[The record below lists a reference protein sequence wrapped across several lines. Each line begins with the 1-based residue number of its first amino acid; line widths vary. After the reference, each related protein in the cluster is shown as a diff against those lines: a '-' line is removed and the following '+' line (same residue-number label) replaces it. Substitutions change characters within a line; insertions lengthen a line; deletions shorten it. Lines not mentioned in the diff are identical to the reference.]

1 MGGDPPQDLG
11 WFARAHDL
19 QEGEKANLVLGEDFH
34 TNEVELLDLNDELLA
49 VIESGGE
56 LVFKGGPDD
65 EAVLCTEC
73 TTYAVKR
80 VETSNTLLLFQPP
93 GGAPG

>member
-49 VIESGGE
+49 G
-56 LVFKGGPDD
+56 D
-65 EAVLCTEC
+65 
-73 TTYAVKR
+73 R
-80 VETSNTLLLFQPP
+80 VRGRARVQGWP
-93 GGAPG
+93 GR